1 MELILICLL
10 TIIALIVGIFIGKA
24 WGEDLAYSIGEDAG
38 YEAGFT
44 DGLKNSNNDNVDNF
58 PKSLDGKF
66 FSREM
71 AIKQMSMKEG
81 D

>member
-1 MELILICLL
+1 MCLL
-10 TIIALIVGIFIGKA
+10 TIVSLVIGIFIGKT
-24 WGEDLAYSIGEDAG
+24 WGEDRTYSTGEEVQNAYEV
-38 YEAGFT
+38 GFK
-44 DGLKNSNNDNVDNF
+44 DGLKNANNSDIDDF

-71 AIKQMSMKEG
+71 AIKQMSMGEG